1 MQQCIYFF
9 SASYNINMKNFF
21 INNKNII
28 ILCLL
33 ILLVAGIGG
42 IFVRLGMEWFNT
54 LLKPNEWIPNFVIPI
69 MWTIIY
75 ILFAIFLSISIK
87 NKSLSTNVVI
97 LSVIN
102 GVLNI
107 LWCLVFFAL
116 NQLLLG
122 NIIIIINAFFGTL
135 LVNEMIK
142 NNKWYFYLSAIYPI
156 WLYLAT
162 SLNTALWILN

>member
-1 MQQCIYFF
+1 
-9 SASYNINMKNFF
+9 
-21 INNKNII
+21 
-28 ILCLL
+28 
-33 ILLVAGIGG
+33 
-42 IFVRLGMEWFNT
+42 MEWFNT

-87 NKSLSTNVVI
+87 NKSLSSNVVI

-122 NIIIIINAFFGTL
+122 NITIIINAFFGTL
-135 LVNEMIK
+135 LVNEIVK
-142 NNKWYFYLSAIYPI
+142 NNKWYYFLSVIYPI

>member
-1 MQQCIYFF
+1 
-9 SASYNINMKNFF
+9 MKDFLK
-21 INNKNII
+21 NNKHII
-28 ILCLL
+28 ILCFSIL
-33 ILLVAGIGG
+33 IVAGIGS
-42 IFVRLGMEWFNT
+42 IFVNLGMDWFNT
-54 LLKPNEWIPNFVIPI
+54 LLKPSEWVPNFVIPI

-75 ILFAIFLSISIK
+75 ILFAILLSISIK

-97 LSVIN
+97 LSIIN

-107 LWCLVFFAL
+107 FWCLVFFAL

-135 LVNEMIK
+135 LVNEIVK
-142 NNKWYFYLSAIYPI
+142 NNKWYYFLSVIYPI

>member
-1 MQQCIYFF
+1 
-9 SASYNINMKNFF
+9 
-21 INNKNII
+21 
-28 ILCLL
+28 
-33 ILLVAGIGG
+33 
-42 IFVRLGMEWFNT
+42 MEWFNT

-75 ILFAIFLSISIK
+75 ILFAILLSISIK

-97 LSVIN
+97 LSIIN

-107 LWCLVFFAL
+107 FWCLVFFAL

-122 NIIIIINAFFGTL
+122 NIIIITNAFFGTL
-135 LVNEMIK
+135 LVNEIVK
-142 NNKWYFYLSAIYPI
+142 NNKWYYFLSVIYPI

>member
-1 MQQCIYFF
+1 MKDFF
-9 SASYNINMKNFF
+9 K
-21 INNKNII
+21 NNKYII
-28 ILCLL
+28 ILCLS
-33 ILLVAGIGG
+33 ILFVAGMGS
-42 IFVRLGMEWFNT
+42 IFVNLGMDWFNT
-54 LLKPNEWIPNFVIPI
+54 LLKPSEWIPNFVIPI

-75 ILFAIFLSISIK
+75 ILFAILLSISIK
-87 NKSLSTNVVI
+87 NKSLSSNVVI

-122 NIIIIINAFFGTL
+122 NIIIIINTFFGTL
-135 LVNEMIK
+135 LVNEIVK
-142 NNKWYFYLSAIYPI
+142 NNKWYYFLSVIYPI

>member
-1 MQQCIYFF
+1 MKDFF
-9 SASYNINMKNFF
+9 K
-21 INNKNII
+21 NNKYII
-28 ILCLL
+28 ILCIS
-33 ILLVAGIGG
+33 ILFVVGVGS

-54 LLKPNEWIPNFVIPI
+54 LLKPNEWVPNFVIPI

-75 ILFAIFLSISIK
+75 ILFAILFSISIK
-87 NKSLSTNVVI
+87 TKSLSTNVVI
-97 LSVIN
+97 LSIIN

-107 LWCLVFFAL
+107 FWCLVFFAL

-135 LVNEMIK
+135 LVNEIVK
-142 NNKWYFYLSAIYPI
+142 NNKWYYFLSVIYPI

>member
-1 MQQCIYFF
+1 MKDFF
-9 SASYNINMKNFF
+9 K
-21 INNKNII
+21 NNKYII
-28 ILCLL
+28 ILCIS
-33 ILLVAGIGG
+33 ILFVAGIGS
-42 IFVRLGMEWFNT
+42 IFVNLGMDWFNT
-54 LLKPNEWIPNFVIPI
+54 LLKPSEWVPNFVIPI

-97 LSVIN
+97 LSIIN

-107 LWCLVFFAL
+107 FWCLVFFAL
-116 NQLLLG
+116 NQLLFG

-135 LVNEMIK
+135 LVNEIVK
-142 NNKWYFYLSAIYPI
+142 NNKWYYFLSVIYPI

>member
-1 MQQCIYFF
+1 MKDFF
-9 SASYNINMKNFF
+9 K
-21 INNKNII
+21 NNKYLI
-28 ILCLL
+28 ILCIS
-33 ILLVAGIGG
+33 ILFVAGMGS
-42 IFVRLGMEWFNT
+42 IFVNLGMDWFNT
-54 LLKPNEWIPNFVIPI
+54 LLKPSKWVPNFVIPI

-75 ILFAIFLSISIK
+75 ILFAILLSISIK

-97 LSVIN
+97 LSIIN

-107 LWCLVFFAL
+107 FWCLVFFAL
-116 NQLLLG
+116 NQLFLG

-135 LVNEMIK
+135 LVNEIVK
-142 NNKWYFYLSAIYPI
+142 NNKWYYFLSVIYPM

>member
-1 MQQCIYFF
+1 MKDFF
-9 SASYNINMKNFF
+9 K
-21 INNKNII
+21 NNKYII
-28 ILCLL
+28 ILCLS
-33 ILLVAGIGG
+33 ILFVADIGS
-42 IFVRLGMEWFNT
+42 IFVNLRMEWFNT

-87 NKSLSTNVVI
+87 NKSLSSNVVI

-122 NIIIIINAFFGTL
+122 NIIIIINTFFGTL
-135 LVNEMIK
+135 LVNEIVK
-142 NNKWYFYLSAIYPI
+142 NNK
-156 WLYLAT
+156 
-162 SLNTALWILN
+162 